1 MSGTQCRGVKVD
13 PLSKVQISAVATKFR
28 TSVLKFSADEN
39 IDIVDLIENI
49 LPTKLGVNYDILE
62 KEVLGPI
69 EAAINP
75 DKGELV
81 IREDVYD
88 ALHDPNHPMH
98 GRARFTL
105 AHELGHL
112 VLHEGPALHRQTA
125 MINHR
130 IFEDSEWQ
138 ADYFAS
144 EFLMPTAGC
153 LELTAKQI
161 KEHYGVSYTAARIKF
176 EQLNKRR

>member
-1 MSGTQCRGVKVD
+1 MSGGQCRGVKVD

-28 TSVLKFSADEN
+28 TKVLSFSADEN
-39 IDIVDLIENI
+39 IDMVDLIENI
-49 LPTKLGVNYDILE
+49 LPTTLGVNYDILE

-69 EAAINP
+69 EAATNP

-81 IREDVYD
+81 IREDVYE
-88 ALHDPNHPMH
+88 ALNEPNDPMH

-125 MINHR
+125 MIKHKV
-130 IFEDSEWQ
+130 FEDSEWQ

-144 EFLMPTAGC
+144 EFLMPTVGC
-153 LELTAKQI
+153 WNLTAQQI
-161 KEHYGVSYTAARIKF
+161 KERYGVSNKAAQIKF
-176 EQLNKRR
+176 EQLNK